1 MAAQSI
7 GDLRRQLLEIEN
19 DILVLDLAVR
29 KNPGDRSLY
38 AQKKA
43 LKKEAEDLASLIR
56 LMEATEERK
65 KNRV

>member
-1 MAAQSI
+1 MAAKSI
-7 GDLRRQLLEIEN
+7 EDLKKQLLEIEN

-29 KNPGDRSLY
+29 KNPEDRSLS

-43 LKKEAEDLASLIR
+43 LKKEAEDLSSLIKR
-56 LMEATEERK
+56 LEAAEERK